1 MGLMELVIAVKFQEL
16 VFSIHWMLIFN
27 TNLGEA
33 TEFLGN
39 YIDFKLI
46 IAIVAFFVCG
56 VLVYQLMRYIKWK
69 RNSYIRKIAV
79 PLAIVGIGCV
89 LFSFINN
96 LWGACGIGRAASQI
110 IALKSFRKYDLSS
123 SQKKFNT
130 EEISSFHPENI
141 ILIIGESF
149 DKLHSNIYGYNKIT
163 NPRLTARMNDS
174 TLIAFSNISSSA
186 PNTSQSIRL
195 MLTLSEDINDNEWQT
210 RPILPTFMKKSG
222 YHTVWLS
229 NQIANSVFDNVQ
241 EQLSLLSDEKCFTI
255 KDFEILGAPD
265 SVVFKPFSRYAHN
278 AGDPRRDFIV
288 VHLMGSHANYAKRYP
303 EGFGHFK
310 ESDYPDQPEKRR
322 ETFAAYDNSILY
334 NDYVVDK
341 IMAMSD
347 SLDAIVIYV
356 PDHGQDFFYTR
367 DVASHGRM
375 SVPESFEAGCR
386 IPFMIYFT
394 PKFRAAHP
402 NVVDRV
408 FQFKDKKFET
418 KYLMNTIMEL
428 SGYDIVNS
436 NSYSNSLFE
445 GELYK

>member
-1 MGLMELVIAVKFQEL
+1 
-16 VFSIHWMLIFN
+16 
-27 TNLGEA
+27 
-33 TEFLGN
+33 
-39 YIDFKLI
+39 
-46 IAIVAFFVCG
+46 
-56 VLVYQLMRYIKWK
+56 
-69 RNSYIRKIAV
+69 
-79 PLAIVGIGCV
+79 
-89 LFSFINN
+89 
-96 LWGACGIGRAASQI
+96 
-110 IALKSFRKYDLSS
+110 
-123 SQKKFNT
+123 
-130 EEISSFHPENI
+130 
-141 ILIIGESF
+141 
-149 DKLHSNIYGYNKIT
+149 
-163 NPRLTARMNDS
+163 
-174 TLIAFSNISSSA
+174 
-186 PNTSQSIRL
+186 
-195 MLTLSEDINDNEWQT
+195 
-210 RPILPTFMKKSG
+210 
-222 YHTVWLS
+222 
-229 NQIANSVFDNVQ
+229 
-241 EQLSLLSDEKCFTI
+241 
-255 KDFEILGAPD
+255 
-265 SVVFKPFSRYAHN
+265 
-278 AGDPRRDFIV
+278 
-288 VHLMGSHANYAKRYP
+288 MGSHANYAKRYP